1 MSIDHWILVDANA
14 KSVSGKVYNRMI
26 CTEIIEELQAKG
38 SSSWGNHSVYIMQ
51 GGIEYMYVYKDAAM
65 AQADFEE
72 WRRQPL
78 ENIRLKIDGVT
89 QLGGRLPL
97 QCDGC
102 GKQIPEG
109 PRPRAGRRPGHD
121 HRRTEIFLR
130 RLLQD
135 DGEEKIKF
143 GRAVVHKTIYGETY
157 GLCCDY

>member
-14 KSVSGKVYNRMI
+14 KSVSGKVYNQMI
-26 CTEIIEELQAKG
+26 CTEIIEELQSKG

-78 ENIRLKIDGVT
+78 ENIRLKIDSVT

-102 GKQIPEG
+102 GEQIPEG
-109 PRPRAGRRPGHD
+109 HVHVQAD
-121 HRRTEIFLR
+121 DEDTTTDELKSYCAACYRTLA
-130 RLLQD
+130 
-135 DGEEKIKF
+135 EKK
-143 GRAVVHKTIYGETY
+143 
-157 GLCCDY
+157 

>member
-38 SSSWGNHSVYIMQ
+38 SSSWGNHSVYTMQ

-109 PRPRAGRRPGHD
+109 HVHVQA
-121 HRRTEIFLR
+121 
-130 RLLQD
+130 D
-135 DGEEKIKF
+135 DEDTTTDELKSFCDGCYRSPVEKK
-143 GRAVVHKTIYGETY
+143 
-157 GLCCDY
+157 

>member
-26 CTEIIEELQAKG
+26 CTEIIEELRAKG

-51 GGIEYMYVYKDAAM
+51 GGVEYMYVYKDAAM

-78 ENIRLKIDGVT
+78 GSIRLKIDGVT

-102 GKQIPEG
+102 GKHVPEG
-109 PRPRAGRRPGHD
+109 HVHVQADDEDTTTDELKSFCGGCC
-121 HRRTEIFLR
+121 RTPV
-130 RLLQD
+130 
-135 DGEEKIKF
+135 EKK
-143 GRAVVHKTIYGETY
+143 
-157 GLCCDY
+157 